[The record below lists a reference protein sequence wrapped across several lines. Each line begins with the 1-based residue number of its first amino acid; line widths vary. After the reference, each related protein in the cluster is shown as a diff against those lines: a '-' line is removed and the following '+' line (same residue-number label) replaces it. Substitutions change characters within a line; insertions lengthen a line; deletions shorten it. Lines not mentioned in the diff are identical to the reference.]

1 MRSRLLTATALCAAA
16 LSAAPAMA
24 ADVGGGFSV
33 TGGAT
38 IVSDY
43 RFRGISLSDEDPA
56 LQGTVNLNHSSG
68 FYAGVWGSS
77 LDDTPVY
84 GEIELDLYAGW
95 RGEIASGTT
104 FDVGLLYYY
113 YPGGDSAIGPSDYFE
128 PYTSVTHNFGPVTG
142 KVGAAYAWDQSA
154 TGGGDNIYVYT
165 DWTMP
170 IPDAPVS
177 LRAHLGYSDGT
188 LSPTGDYLEW
198 ALGADFTHGPLT
210 LGVSYV
216 DTDLG
221 GGENVDAGVVVSLGV
236 TF

>member
-1 MRSRLLTATALCAAA
+1 MRSRLFATAALCVAA
-16 LSAAPAMA
+16 LSTTPAMA
-24 ADVGGGFSV
+24 ADVGNGFSV

-38 IVSDY
+38 IVTDY

-56 LQGTVNLNHSSG
+56 IQGTLNLNHSSG

-77 LDDTPVY
+77 LDDTPTY
-84 GEIELDLYAGW
+84 GEVELDLYAGW

-113 YPGGDSAIGPSDYFE
+113 YPFGDGPAGPSDYFE
-128 PYTSVTHNFGPVTG
+128 PYTSITHNFGPVTG
-142 KVGAAYAWDQSA
+142 KIGAAYAWDQSA
-154 TGGGDNIYVYT
+154 TGGGDNVFVYT
-165 DWTMP
+165 DWTVP
-170 IPDAPVS
+170 IPDSPVS

-198 ALGADFTHGPLT
+198 AIGADFTHGPLT

-221 GGENVDAGVVVSLGV
+221 GGENVDAGVLVSLGV